1 MKHLESV
8 PASKLRGCADTH
20 LRLAGEY
27 ERGGN
32 ADGAR
37 QLRAMANLLYAL
49 LDPADGNWSTVL
61 PGVGESPPSTEER
74 LAEWGVPPPPD
85 ERLAGLGLT
94 WPRDRDFQTCGPAG
108 FPMEIEILMAGE
120 IIPHLVGKIKIDV
133 HPYWDY
139 IENLGGEG

>member
-1 MKHLESV
+1 MDHLESV

-37 QLRAMANLLYAL
+37 QLRAVANLLYAL

-61 PGVGESPPSTEER
+61 PGVDESLPPPPEER
-74 LAEWGVPPPPD
+74 LAEF
-85 ERLAGLGLT
+85 GLT
-94 WPRDRDFQTCGPAG
+94 PMDLRGLPTRGTLE
-108 FPMEIEILMAGE
+108 FPMELE
-120 IIPHLVGKIKIDV
+120 IIVAGDTIPLVGKIKIDV